1 MNTSTE
7 EDTDDDCMVRK
18 GWLPAVPTH
27 LGRALASVRASAARL
42 QGQPKTRRR
51 AALPQM
57 VAPEREWELLRAVEQ
72 AARRYRR
79 TQRALA
85 HREALGGE
93 EPTFRTLLDA
103 VALSHHQLD
112 TALLEI
118 QRYYK
123 ASGEAESGEADE

>member
-1 MNTSTE
+1 
-7 EDTDDDCMVRK
+7 
-18 GWLPAVPTH
+18 
-27 LGRALASVRASAARL
+27 
-42 QGQPKTRRR
+42 
-51 AALPQM
+51 M

-79 TQRALA
+79 TQRTLA
-85 HREALGGE
+85 HREASGGE
-93 EPTFRTLLDA
+93 EATFRTLLDA

-118 QRYYK
+118 QRYYE